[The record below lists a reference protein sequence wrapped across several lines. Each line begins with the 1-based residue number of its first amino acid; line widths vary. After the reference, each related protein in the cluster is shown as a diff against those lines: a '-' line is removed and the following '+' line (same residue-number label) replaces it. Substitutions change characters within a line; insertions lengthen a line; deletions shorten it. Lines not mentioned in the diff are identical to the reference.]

1 MSLRLQLSEY
11 LGYFP
16 GLRLAPYPGYR
27 PTDGGEPV
35 APVSAAR
42 PGEAW
47 RLTRATGADRSP
59 GKRSATGGLLAFA
72 AQKIVNFATPIIGI

>member
-1 MSLRLQLSEY
+1 MSLRLQLSED

-16 GLRLAPYPGYR
+16 GCG
-27 PTDGGEPV
+27 
-35 APVSAAR
+35 
-42 PGEAW
+42 W